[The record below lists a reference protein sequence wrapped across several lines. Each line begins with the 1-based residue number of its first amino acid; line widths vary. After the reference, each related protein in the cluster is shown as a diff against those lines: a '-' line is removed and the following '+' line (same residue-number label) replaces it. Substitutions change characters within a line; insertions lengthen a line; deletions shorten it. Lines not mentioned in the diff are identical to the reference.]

1 MSSLNF
7 ISLFAGIGGFD
18 LALERVGFQCVEQIE
33 IDENCQRVLE
43 HHWPNV
49 KKVKDVKE
57 KTGQKSSA
65 RLLCGGFPCQ
75 DLSVA
80 GRRAGLAGN
89 KSGLFFQFTRIV
101 EEVSPEWILVENV
114 PGLLS
119 SNKGRD
125 MGTVVGTLAKLGYGV
140 AWRVFDSQFF
150 NLPQSRQ
157 RLFFVGCF
165 GDIRR
170 SSKVLFEPESGRTS
184 YEKEKISY
192 SSKTSQ
198 KINSRTSEN
207 EKRLAFCLMTKN
219 RLISHQDTY
228 ISDNRGV
235 RRLTPKECCRLQGFP
250 DDWLELQPAIS
261 DTVKYHMLGNAVSVP
276 VVEWIAK
283 RIKENS

>member
-1 MSSLNF
+1 
-7 ISLFAGIGGFD
+7 
-18 LALERVGFQCVEQIE
+18 
-33 IDENCQRVLE
+33 
-43 HHWPNV
+43 
-49 KKVKDVKE
+49 
-57 KTGQKSSA
+57 
-65 RLLCGGFPCQ
+65 
-75 DLSVA
+75 
-80 GRRAGLAGN
+80 
-89 KSGLFFQFTRIV
+89 
-101 EEVSPEWILVENV
+101 
-114 PGLLS
+114 
-119 SNKGRD
+119 

-170 SSKVLFEPESGRTS
+170 STKVLFKSKSGRTS
-184 YEKEKISY
+184 YEKGKISY

-276 VVEWIAK
+276 VVEWIAN